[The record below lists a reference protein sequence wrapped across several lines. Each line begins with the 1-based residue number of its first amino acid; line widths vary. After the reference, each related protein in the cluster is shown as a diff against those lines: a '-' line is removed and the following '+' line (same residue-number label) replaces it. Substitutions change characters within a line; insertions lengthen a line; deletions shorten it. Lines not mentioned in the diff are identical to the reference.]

1 MRTEHIKVG
10 DMSFVMSEASANDQ
24 LELMTLLSAQAS
36 FVIASSGV
44 DVVDA
49 NLVVGIL
56 TRCDKSKMD
65 HIARLVLDK
74 TREEGKPELPVDV
87 KTFQGKIMS
96 YYLLIAEAV
105 KFNLDD
111 FFTYALNDAKAARE
125 KGETNQTTA

>member
-10 DMSFVMSEASANDQ
+10 DMTFVMSESSANDQ

-44 DVVDA
+44 DVVDS

-125 KGETNQTTA
+125 KGETNKTTA